1 MSIFFVAICAI
12 LVVAAILFAAWP
24 VLRRHGGRARMML
37 GGSLALFVAGV
48 GAGAYLELGRPKLA
62 SQQNRIAA
70 EVGRV
75 HAAPNDV
82 RGWRILGRDYLD
94 ANDGEDALKAFMR
107 AIQVA
112 RATGRESAGVY
123 SDYGMAVA
131 STSGGGVPSEA
142 ETAFRFALSLDPKD
156 KLALFFL
163 GSLAAERGQNAQAAA
178 MWQTLLDQLPPK
190 SPFRQTLI
198 DRIAVLKAAS
208 GATPDIGAMVA
219 ALAARL
225 KSDPDDP
232 LGWLRLVRA
241 YAVLNDR
248 PKALAALAGAR
259 AAMAKQPDALKALTA
274 EAKALGLEK

>member
-1 MSIFFVAICAI
+1 
-12 LVVAAILFAAWP
+12 
-24 VLRRHGGRARMML
+24 MML